1 MGVLEAIVL
10 GLLQGLTEFLPVSS
24 SGHLALGQAV
34 LGETGEEDLR
44 FNILVH
50 GATALSTVWVFRKDI
65 GQLIRGFMTKG
76 HLPALVE
83 GGASIPALSF
93 VGWLVLS
100 AVPAAL
106 VGLGMRDWFETHF
119 VGQPQRVGMMLM
131 VTGIWLLVA
140 QRFAQNGKTMGVRG
154 AIAMG
159 LAQAVAILPGISRSG
174 ATIGMGLL
182 SGVPRAEAA
191 RFSFLMAL
199 PPILGAMLLETRDLL
214 EGTSGSTGVETSALV
229 YAAGF
234 LAAFF
239 SGTLA
244 CQWMIQLVRK
254 LNLGYFALYCLAA
267 GSLAVLFL
275 G

>member
-24 SGHLALGQAV
+24 SGHLALGQAI
-34 LGETGEEDLR
+34 LGESGTEDLR

-50 GATALSTVWVFRKDI
+50 GATALSTIWVFRQDI
-65 GQLIRGFMTKG
+65 GQLIAGFFRNGT
-76 HLPALVE
+76 LPAMGE
-83 GGASIPALSF
+83 QETGIPARKF
-93 VGWLVLS
+93 VGWLVVS
-100 AVPAAL
+100 AIPAAM
-106 VGLGMRDWFETHF
+106 VGLSFRDWFETHF
-119 VGQPQRVGMMLM
+119 VGQPARVGLMLM

-140 QRFAQNGKTMGVRG
+140 QRFAQNGKPMGMRG
-154 AIAMG
+154 AVMMG

-199 PPILGAMLLETRDLL
+199 PPVLGAMLLETLDLM
-214 EGTSGSTGVETSALV
+214 EGPSLPAGGESPGLV

-234 LAAFF
+234 IAAFF
-239 SGTLA
+239 SGALA
-244 CQWMIQLVRK
+244 CQWMIQLVRR
-254 LNLGYFALYCLAA
+254 LNLGYFAFYCLAA
-267 GSLAVLFL
+267 GLLASIFL
-275 G
+275 R